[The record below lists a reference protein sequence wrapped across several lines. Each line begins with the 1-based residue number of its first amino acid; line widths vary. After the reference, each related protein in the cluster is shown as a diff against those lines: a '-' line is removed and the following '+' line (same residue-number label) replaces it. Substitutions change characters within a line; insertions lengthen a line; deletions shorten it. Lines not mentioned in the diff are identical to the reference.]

1 MMSEAEAEMEAA
13 VSASASCKRKALRF
27 DRFMESVNLSR
38 QEIYRR
44 SFDEKQDGG
53 KIRRDSTVVRNL
65 DRIFGAVLKIS
76 NQKGF
81 KAMSMRDLSRESG
94 LSMGAL
100 YNYFSGKDDLLE
112 MLQHQQ
118 RQISATIL
126 ERSVAEASDPLE
138 KLRSMVVT
146 HLYLSEAM
154 QPWFYFSYMET
165 KNLSGEEREKAIES
179 ERATEKIICDILIE
193 GQRQGVFAEKD
204 PLLSAS
210 LIKAMLQDW
219 YLKRSKYAERK
230 ITVERYAE
238 FVMDWIEAFVVKI
251 VGSRQ

>member
-1 MMSEAEAEMEAA
+1 MISESTGPKTGTRA
-13 VSASASCKRKALRF
+13 RKMHNF
-27 DRFMESVNLSR
+27 ERFMENVNLSK

-44 SFDEKQDGG
+44 SFDEKQNGG
-53 KIRRDSTVVRNL
+53 KIKKDSTVVRNL
-65 DRIFGAVLKIS
+65 ERIFGAVLKIS

-118 RQISATIL
+118 RQMSATIL
-126 ERSVAEASDPLE
+126 ERSVAEALDPLE

-154 QPWFYFSYMET
+154 QPWFFFSYMET
-165 KNLSGEEREKAIES
+165 KNLIGEEREKAIES
-179 ERATEKIICDILIE
+179 ERATEKMICDILTE
-193 GQRQGVFAEKD
+193 GQQQGVFADKD

-219 YLKRSKYAERK
+219 YLKRGKYAERK
-230 ITVERYAE
+230 ITVDRYAE
-238 FVMDWIEAFVVKI
+238 FVMDWIEAFVVKTG
-251 VGSRQ
+251 VRN

>member
-1 MMSEAEAEMEAA
+1 MMSEAKANVEAA
-13 VSASASCKRKALRF
+13 VSMLASRKRKAMRLDQF
-27 DRFMESVNLSR
+27 LESVTLSK

-53 KIRRDSTVVRNL
+53 KIRRDRTVLRNL
-65 DRIFGAVLKIS
+65 ERIFGAVLKIS

-100 YNYFSGKDDLLE
+100 YNYFSGKEDLLE

-138 KLRSMVVT
+138 KLRSMVMA

-165 KNLSGEEREKAIES
+165 KNLSGEEREKAIDS
-179 ERATEKIICDILIE
+179 ERATEKILCDILIE

-230 ITVERYAE
+230 IPVERYAE
-238 FVMDWIEAFVVKI
+238 FVMDWIEAVVVKQR
-251 VGSRQ
+251 SPE

>member
-1 MMSEAEAEMEAA
+1 MISESTGPKTGTRA
-13 VSASASCKRKALRF
+13 RKMHNF
-27 DRFMESVNLSR
+27 ERFMENVNLSK

-44 SFDEKQDGG
+44 SFDEKQNGG
-53 KIRRDSTVVRNL
+53 KIKKDSTVVRNL
-65 DRIFGAVLKIS
+65 ERIFGAVLKIS

-118 RQISATIL
+118 RQMSATIL
-126 ERSVAEASDPLE
+126 ERSVAEALDPLE

-154 QPWFYFSYMET
+154 QPWFFFSYMET
-165 KNLSGEEREKAIES
+165 KNLIGEEREKAIES
-179 ERATEKIICDILIE
+179 ERATEKMICDILTE
-193 GQRQGVFAEKD
+193 GQQQGVFADQD

-219 YLKRSKYAERK
+219 YLKRGKYAERK

-238 FVMDWIEAFVVKI
+238 FVMEWIEAFVVKAE
-251 VGSRQ
+251 VRN

>member
-1 MMSEAEAEMEAA
+1 MMSESKAEAA
-13 VSASASCKRKALRF
+13 VTPPASRKRRVIRF
-27 DRFMESVNLSR
+27 DRFMESLHLSK

-44 SFDEKQDGG
+44 SFDEKQSEG
-53 KIRRDSTVVRNL
+53 KIRKDRTVVRNL

-118 RQISATIL
+118 RLMSATIL
-126 ERSVAEASDPLE
+126 ERSIAEALDPLE

-179 ERATEKIICDILIE
+179 ERATEKMICDILIE
-193 GQRQGVFAEKD
+193 GQQKGVFVEKD

-210 LIKAMLQDW
+210 LIKAVLQDW
-219 YLKRSKYAERK
+219 YLKRGKYAERK
-230 ITVERYAE
+230 ITVDRFAE
-238 FVMDWIEAFVVKI
+238 FVMDWIEAWVVKM
-251 VGSRQ
+251 